1 MHIEQISVKS
11 VDELY
16 EHKFDLEKNS
26 ASLVLVFAAKQFMVS
41 QSLFLFLKEKFKS
54 AILLGCSTSG
64 EIHDTIVKDDT
75 ISLTVIHFKHTEL
88 KLDFVDIDQYDSSQ
102 EAGEYLSKKIDQQ
115 NLKHVFC
122 LSDGL
127 KINGS
132 QLVKGLSL
140 HLPQNVTITGGLA
153 GDADRFEETSI
164 LTNSGISS
172 GKIAVLSFYSS
183 ILKVGYAS
191 LGGWDDYG
199 ADRIITKSKDNVLY
213 EIDGKSALELY
224 KFYLG
229 DQAKDLPAS
238 GLLFPLS
245 IRSNE
250 IAKPIVRT
258 ILAVD
263 EKEQSITFAGDIPE
277 GSIAR
282 FQKANFS
289 RLIDG
294 ATFAASRSYEAVGS
308 ISPDLAIL
316 ISCVG
321 RKMVLKE
328 RIDEEVDAVRNALGK
343 RTILTGFYSYGEIS
357 PFVPEAK
364 CELHN
369 QTMTITTFKE

>member
-1 MHIEQISVKS
+1 MNVEQISAKS
-11 VDELY
+11 IEALSQY
-16 EHKFDLEKNS
+16 PFKNKD
-26 ASLVLVFAAKQFMVS
+26 AISLVLVFAAKQFMKS
-41 QSLFLFLKEKFKS
+41 QSLFLFLKENFSS
-54 AILLGCSTSG
+54 AIFLGCSTAG
-64 EIHDTIVKDDT
+64 EINDTMVKDDS
-75 ISLTVIHFKHTEL
+75 ISLTAVQFSHTEL
-88 KLDFVDIDQYDSSQ
+88 ILSCAEIDKFDSSFD
-102 EAGEYLSKKIDQQ
+102 AGEHLSKNIDKK

-127 KINGS
+127 KVNGS
-132 QLVKGLSL
+132 QLVKGLNT
-140 HLPQNVTITGGLA
+140 HLPENITITGGLA
-153 GDADRFEETSI
+153 GDADRFEETYI
-164 LTNSGISS
+164 LTSNGIST
-172 GKIAVLSFYSS
+172 GKVAVIAFYSS

-229 DQAKDLPAS
+229 EQAKNLPAS

-250 IAKPIVRT
+250 IAKPVVRT

-263 EKEQSITFAGDIPE
+263 EKTQSITFAGDIPE

-282 FQKANFS
+282 FQKANFN

-294 ATFAASRSYEAVGS
+294 ANYAASRSYEAVGS
-308 ISPDLAIL
+308 VSPDLAIL

-328 RIDEEVDAVRNALGK
+328 RIDEEVESVRRVLGR
-343 RTILTGFYSYGEIS
+343 RTELTGFYSYGEIS

-369 QTMTITTFKE
+369 QTMTITTFIE